1 MSPSHGWLPN
11 LNLGQDT
18 SAAWVGPVAGCHPG
32 PAIRHAFPFFTK
44 TTFSA
49 HRGARRDTLFFA
61 THARLLRIFPTRS
74 MLHRIALR
82 LLLLLQMH
90 MHCHAALVAPRSNL
104 LKLRG
109 GKADDSRWLIPGKPT
124 LTLEAADEMASAA
137 IREATERGFNDVAV
151 FVLDANGRTIVSK
164 AMLNVPNLPVKLAHA
179 KAMIC
184 VSTGSNSRAVRD
196 KYVPDRTPQVAA
208 SETVANHPTPARSRS
223 KTAHAAFTIFHCTDR
238 SRVRVAHRAFA
249 VAANVHRRRKRRA
262 AARRGAWR
270 CPGPRRLK

>member
-1 MSPSHGWLPN
+1 MDGFQIS
-11 LNLGQDT
+11 T
-18 SAAWVGPVAGCHPG
+18 SD
-32 PAIRHAFPFFTK
+32 RTQ
-44 TTFSA
+44 
-49 HRGARRDTLFFA
+49 ARRGLGWPRGRVPPGAGDPSCLPFLYENHLFSSSGSSSS
-61 THARLLRIFPTRS
+61 RRTRGCCAFFRKS

-223 KTAHAAFTIFHCTDR
+223 KTTHAAFTIFHCTDR

>member
-1 MSPSHGWLPN
+1 
-11 LNLGQDT
+11 
-18 SAAWVGPVAGCHPG
+18 
-32 PAIRHAFPFFTK
+32 
-44 TTFSA
+44 
-49 HRGARRDTLFFA
+49 
-61 THARLLRIFPTRS
+61 

-208 SETVANHPTPARSRS
+208 LETVANHPTPARSRS
-223 KTAHAAFTIFHCTDR
+223 KTTHAAFTIFHCTDR

-270 CPGPRRLK
+270 CPGPRRLKYHRRCGRREWRFR